1 MLALTPGTCV
11 SAWSLAL
18 DSGYVVDFSSGLHS
32 GLEPAWHRRQRRRRT
47 SARRKLSVFQRTQ
60 VLTTRRLRLLEC
72 LVKHHSWHFWT
83 APRHLR
89 LLVAKMSKWDCQ
101 FCAVKN
107 RMSSLHCMQCQT
119 HWSRAWVAPQSQS
132 KSRSKS
138 RQRRARRRDNKEKKD
153 TADTTPGETE
163 ETDYTM
169 FSQKTPWILS
179 TPQSRSRQVEVREAE
194 GTPTPAAASI
204 VPPQAQPTA
213 STVSKISPQEE
224 EYRQQ
229 LISMKK
235 LRGHLPTEMEEEL
248 VQLNR
253 LVPEPETLTHRH
265 LNQHHRLEKAVA
277 GLKAKIMGLDKDW
290 QEFVRVANQKFGLHK
305 DQYCKLRSE
314 HLKQLQEKMEEL
326 QQVRQEISKVSQ
338 GLTEAPQHSLDS
350 LQQPQMTDE
359 AMAALM
365 TAKPFPEVEEVI
377 SDDGYQDAQMD
388 EIDTAANVEE
398 KDPNNTR
405 PAIKPFTRP
414 MTSPSKVHQSH
425 LKQATKEMRE
435 LQAKEK
441 AKKDGKDNDDT
452 A

>member
-1 MLALTPGTCV
+1 MASAAAATPHKCSQETECL
-11 SAWSLAL
+11 SKN
-18 DSGYVVDFSSGLHS
+18 SGLNHPQTEIARVFGETS
-32 GLEPAWHRRQRRRRT
+32 LLAFLDGSQASSFVGCQDVQVGLPILCRQEPDEFTALYAVSDSLESSLGGT
-47 SARRKLSVFQRTQ
+47 SVAKQIQIEESS
-60 VLTTRRLRLLEC
+60 TTC
-72 LVKHHSWHFWT
+72 T
-83 APRHLR
+83 APRQQGEEGHRGHYTWRDGRDR
-89 LLVAKMSKWDCQ
+89 LHHVFAKDAMDPLYPT
-101 FCAVKN
+101 VKIATGG
-107 RMSSLHCMQCQT
+107 S
-119 HWSRAWVAPQSQS
+119 
-132 KSRSKS
+132 SRSRRDPNTS
-138 RQRRARRRDNKEKKD
+138 SCIHSASSSATNSIYGAEDFTAGRRISAAVDIYEEASWTLADRDGGGACAAQSFSPRARNFD
-153 TADTTPGETE
+153 P
-163 ETDYTM
+163 
-169 FSQKTPWILS
+169 S
-179 TPQSRSRQVEVREAE
+179 TPQSTPSPRKGGGRFEGQDHGARQ
-194 GTPTPAAASI
+194 
-204 VPPQAQPTA
+204 
-213 STVSKISPQEE
+213 
-224 EYRQQ
+224 
-229 LISMKK
+229 
-235 LRGHLPTEMEEEL
+235 
-248 VQLNR
+248 
-253 LVPEPETLTHRH
+253 
-265 LNQHHRLEKAVA
+265 
-277 GLKAKIMGLDKDW
+277 GLARICQGRK
-290 QEFVRVANQKFGLHK
+290 QKFGLHK

-398 KDPNNTR
+398 KDPKNTR